1 MSNSATSCRQRSAW
15 RSLLAVFAVCWAV
28 ALSAGSITLITGFTE
43 QIDGVHYLNADIDY
57 RLNEAALS
65 ALESGLPLRLTVEV
79 EVRRSRWYWADAVE
93 TRFER
98 AHQIQFQP
106 LTRLYMVENE
116 LTGRRQSFQT
126 YGAAITELGR
136 IEDLPVIEE
145 DVLDANTRYDLRMRV
160 SMEVRE
166 RPEGLGIIA
175 RLWTNSSI
183 SSGWYQWTLRS

>member
-1 MSNSATSCRQRSAW
+1 MGKSTTSCWPGRAGQW
-15 RSLLAVFAVCWAV
+15 LLGLV
-28 ALSAGSITLITGFTE
+28 ALFWMAGLSAGSITLITGFTE
-43 QIDGVHYLNADIDY
+43 EVDGIHYLNADIDY

-65 ALESGLPLRLTVEV
+65 ALESGLPLRLSIEV
-79 EVRRSRWYWADAVE
+79 EVRRPRWYWANAVE

-98 AHQIQFQP
+98 HHIIQFQP
-106 LTRLYMVENE
+106 LTRLYVIENE
-116 LTGRRQSFQT
+116 QTGRRKSFQS
-126 YGAAITELGR
+126 YGAAIAELGR

-145 DVLDANTRYDLRMRV
+145 SALDPDTRYDLRMRV

-166 RPEGLGIIA
+166 RPDGLGIIA

>member
-15 RSLLAVFAVCWAV
+15 RSLLAVFALGWAV

-65 ALESGLPLRLTVEV
+65 ALEGGLPLRLKVEV
-79 EVRRSRWYWADAVE
+79 EVRRSRWYWTSAVE

-116 LTGRRQSFQT
+116 QTGRRQSFQT
-126 YGAAITELGR
+126 YGAAITELSR

-145 DVLDANTRYDLRMRV
+145 AVLDADTRYDLRMRV